1 VVWVSLALALAAWL
15 QLRVQLSM
23 ADPPWWGRAVFFS
36 TLFLGPLYLAVRVG
50 LMPSVEFHDSVL
62 RVRNIYVTLD
72 VPYAMIDGVGG
83 RLGIVLEVRG
93 RPDLP
98 VRAFDP
104 SPFGLGRTE
113 AVREEVR
120 RRAGSAGAVPG
131 AEFRRQYTF
140 GFLEAVP
147 VLVAGLLLAVR
158 AFAS

>member
-1 VVWVSLALALAAWL
+1 MRTRRTGRVVWVSLALALAAWL

-62 RVRNIYVTLD
+62 RVR
-72 VPYAMIDGVGG
+72 
-83 RLGIVLEVRG
+83 G

-140 GFLEAVP
+140 GFPEAAP
-147 VLVAGLLLAVR
+147 ARAAGL
-158 AFAS
+158 